1 MKRPART
8 AATVVAAVVVPLL
21 ILLASQI
28 GAGGGG
34 TRTSRLLGK
43 PAPSFDL
50 EVLDGGEHLSSADL
64 AGTTYLVNF
73 WNEWCLPCAEEHP
86 ALVEFHR
93 RHAGDPSV
101 RLIGILRDER
111 SLAEVRRYVEREG
124 VAWTVLLDPGGD
136 AAVAF
141 GTTGQPETFAIGADG
156 VVRAYQ
162 YGPSTVDRLEEML
175 RAAGGTG

>member
-1 MKRPART
+1 VT
-8 AATVVAAVVVPLL
+8 AAVLVPLL
-21 ILLASQI
+21 VLLATQI

-43 PAPSFDL
+43 PVPAFDL
-50 EVLDGGEHLSSADL
+50 DVLDVEADDLTGGRLGNADL

-73 WNEWCLPCAEEHP
+73 WNEWCVPCEQEHP

-93 RHAGDPSV
+93 RYAADPSV

-111 SLAEVRRYVEREG
+111 SLAAVRDYVVRED
-124 VAWTVLLDPGGD
+124 VTWTVLLDQGSD

-141 GTTGQPETFAIGADG
+141 GTTGQPETFAVGPDG
-156 VVRAYQ
+156 VVYAYQ
-162 YGPSTVDRLEEML
+162 YGPATIERLEEMAA
-175 RAAGGTG
+175 AAGGGP